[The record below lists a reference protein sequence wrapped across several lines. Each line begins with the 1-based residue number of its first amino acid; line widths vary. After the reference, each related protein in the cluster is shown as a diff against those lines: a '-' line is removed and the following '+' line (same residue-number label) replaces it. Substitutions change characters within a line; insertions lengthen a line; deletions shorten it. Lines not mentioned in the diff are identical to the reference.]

1 MATNRKDYMVS
12 YMRGYMRNKKVY
24 YLNDITDAC
33 MEKIQ
38 YHWKRRAEKEGIVG
52 KITKN
57 LILNHIVQDYMKKSV
72 PNGTEFLYNKLKEK
86 EDAKSRDQDS

>member
-1 MATNRKDYMVS
+1 
-12 YMRGYMRNKKVY
+12 
-24 YLNDITDAC
+24 

-38 YHWKRRAEKEGIVG
+38 YHWQRRAEKEGIVG

-86 EDAKSRDQDS
+86 EDAKSRDQAS

>member
-1 MATNRKDYMVS
+1 
-12 YMRGYMRNKKVY
+12 
-24 YLNDITDAC
+24 

-38 YHWKRRAEKEGIVG
+38 YHWQRRAEKEGIVG

>member
-1 MATNRKDYMVS
+1 MTTNRKDYMVS

-38 YHWKRRAEKEGIVG
+38 YHWLRRAEKEGIVG

>member
-1 MATNRKDYMVS
+1 MTTIRKDYMVS

-33 MEKIQ
+33 MEKIL
-38 YHWKRRAEKEGIVG
+38 YHWRRRAEKEGIVG

>member
-1 MATNRKDYMVS
+1 MTTNRKDYMVS

-38 YHWKRRAEKEGIVG
+38 YHWCRRAEKEGIVG

-57 LILNHIVQDYMKKSV
+57 LILNYIVQDYMKKSV

>member
-1 MATNRKDYMVS
+1 MTTNRKDYMVS
-12 YMRGYMRNKKVY
+12 YMRGYMKNKKVY

-38 YHWKRRAEKEGIVG
+38 YHWQRRAEKEGIVG

-72 PNGTEFLYNKLKEK
+72 PNGTEFLYNKIKEK
-86 EDAKSRDQDS
+86 DNATSRDKTS